1 MRISK
6 KGRALLNE
14 FRNFAVKGSVVDM
27 AAGVII
33 GTAFSKIVSSLVDD
47 VLMPCLSL
55 IVGSINIKELSLT
68 LRPAA
73 DGEGAVV
80 LHWGAFVQSV
90 IDFLLIAWCIFIAL
104 KILFRLK
111 KAVEFD
117 DADADA
123 GAADGAQAADAAA
136 AAENKAGTAAA
147 ETEAV
152 SKNTNPPSAAGRQ
165 AQELPQAE
173 RETAEAGLPQKAAG
187 GTVPDTGADAAA
199 QRAAAA
205 SAATAADAS
214 PLSSYPS
221 SSSPASAREREIALL
236 SEIRDLLKQR
246 GGEV

>member
-123 GAADGAQAADAAA
+123 DADAGAADGAQAADAAA

-205 SAATAADAS
+205 SAVTAADAS
-214 PLSSYPS
+214 PLS

-246 GGEV
+246 A

>member
-214 PLSSYPS
+214 PLSSSS

>member
-205 SAATAADAS
+205 SAVTAADAS
-214 PLSSYPS
+214 PLS

-246 GGEV
+246 A